1 MFYPGDRRPVVARI
15 LLLMI
20 LAIASVSPDVAAH
33 AIVVTANPQAK
44 ARVTG
49 PEVPID
55 LEFNSRID
63 ASRSRLAVLDS
74 TGMATP
80 LDIDL
85 AAPSDHLR
93 AIAKGLADGAYVLE
107 WYVLSTDG
115 HITRGRLRFYVSSDG

>member
-93 AIAKGLADGAYVLE
+93 AVAKDLADGAYVLE